1 MAPEISDRDSATA
14 CLVWVRE
21 LAARLDLD
29 HPDPSYQAG
38 KADQLARAAT
48 ELAHDLRVLAEGRRL
63 HRHLVDAHGRLEL
76 ADRQQNADRWASDHH
91 DDHHAGVPAGIP
103 HDHEEGPA
111 DAC

>member
-1 MAPEISDRDSATA
+1 MAPEISDRDSAAA

-38 KADQLARAAT
+38 KADQLARAAG

-63 HRHLVDAHGRLEL
+63 RRHLVDDHGRADL
-76 ADRQQNADRWASDHH
+76 AGRTRNADVWASDHLA
-91 DDHHAGVPAGIP
+91 DHRAGVPAGTP
-103 HDHEEGPA
+103 HDHQEGPA